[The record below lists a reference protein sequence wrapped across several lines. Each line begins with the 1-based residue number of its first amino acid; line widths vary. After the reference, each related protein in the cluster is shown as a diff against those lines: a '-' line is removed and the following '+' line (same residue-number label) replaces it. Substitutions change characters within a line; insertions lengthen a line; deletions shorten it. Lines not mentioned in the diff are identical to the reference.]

1 VTGAA
6 SSIASLPAELR
17 LSVLEVSVEP
27 LPVVTGVVE
36 FPAQRT
42 LEFQPR
48 LERRFERRVE
58 RPFRVPEPQRR
69 VLREP
74 VGEGLRPLVDGVVA
88 ADLVDQPAV
97 QRLLGVDELPGEDE
111 LLGLREPDE
120 PGQPLCRPAVGER
133 PQPHLDDAVGRLP
146 SEHAEITG
154 KRQLE
159 GARRRGPPDACDDR
173 PACRLDGREQV
184 REDVPLDVGV
194 GLDPVPHHLQV
205 HPRTEDGP
213 LAEERHHPHVVGVA
227 DRPEGRRQVPHQL
240 DGHRVAILGPRE
252 VDVGPRFVPFDGR
265 QPATD

>member
-1 VTGAA
+1 MTGAA
-6 SSIASLPAELR
+6 SSVASLPAELR
-17 LSVLEVSVEP
+17 LPVLDARLEP
-27 LPVVTGVVE
+27 LAVVTGVVE

-58 RPFRVPEPQRR
+58 RALRSGAPAARSPRAGRR
-69 VLREP
+69 GPSPARRRRRRR
-74 VGEGLRPLVDGVVA
+74 RPRG
-88 ADLVDQPAV
+88 PA
-97 QRLLGVDELPGEDE
+97 RSPAPLGVDELPGEDE

-120 PGQPLCRPAVGER
+120 PGQPLCRPAVGKR
-133 PQPHLDDAVGRLP
+133 PQLHLDDAVGRLP

-173 PACRLDGREQV
+173 LACRLDGREQV

-194 GLDPVPHHLQV
+194 GLDPAPHHLQV

-213 LAEERHHPHVVGVA
+213 LAEERHRSHVVGVA

-240 DGHRVAILGPRE
+240 DGHRVASLGPRE